1 MTNPSPTTNRRPY
14 DAQASR
20 EALLDAATC
29 LFAEHGYERATI
41 REIGERAGVDA
52 ALIAR
57 YFGGKEGLFLAVLS
71 DPARLTPIPAEKQ
84 TFAGVAHT
92 LLERWETDQTPLR
105 GALVSTQQSPEIR
118 DQVRRILDFR
128 VIDPLAERLAERGIP
143 DARLRAELLIA
154 VLTGVT
160 VLRRNHVLEEL
171 QAASI
176 EDLLELAEPMLAAL
190 ERGETT

>member
-1 MTNPSPTTNRRPY
+1 MTNPAPIAHRRPY

-20 EALLDAATC
+20 EALLDAATG

-57 YFGGKEGLFLAVLS
+57 YFGGKEGLFLAVLG
-71 DPARLTPIPAEKQ
+71 DPARMTPIPAERQ
-84 TFAGVAHT
+84 TFAGVART

-105 GALVSTQQSPEIR
+105 GALVSAGQSPEVR

-128 VIDPLAERLAERGIP
+128 VIDPLARRLAERGVP
-143 DARLRAELLIA
+143 DPRLRAELLLA

-160 VLRRNHVLEEL
+160 VLRRNQVLEEL
-171 QAASI
+171 QAATVD
-176 EDLLELAEPMLAAL
+176 DLLALAEPMLAAL